1 MTVRVPELGTV
12 PIPSI
17 ETSVASVVRH
27 ASTTLPPAFTTLGD
41 AVMLA
46 VGAGAVLA
54 IGGGGGGGAGFLWDP
69 AARGKILPSVGRI
82 RHLRCNSPPKII
94 SMSPPWEL
102 FFGRSGPFIC
112 FNQSRSW
119 MGPTSRR

>member
-54 IGGGGGGGAGFLWDP
+54 IGGGGGGGGAFLWDP
-69 AARGKILPSVGRI
+69 AARGKNVAPVASISDF
-82 RHLRCNSPPKII
+82 RCNSPRKFI

-112 FNQSRSW
+112 FNQSRSG
-119 MGPTSRR
+119 MGPTS